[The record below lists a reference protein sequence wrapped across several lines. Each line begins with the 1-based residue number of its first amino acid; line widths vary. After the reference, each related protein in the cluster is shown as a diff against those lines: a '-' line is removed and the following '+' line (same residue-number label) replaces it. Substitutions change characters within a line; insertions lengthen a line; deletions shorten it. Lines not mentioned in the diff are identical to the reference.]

1 MRLIAI
7 DGHDGA
13 GKTTLAT
20 ALAERVGALY
30 VRPFGGTRGDQM
42 VRAWRSN
49 RLDEVLRIGD
59 DTLREVL
66 ASARD
71 GRRLVLD
78 RGWLTVAT
86 LVPRQ
91 SFAAA
96 WRLWLPTALI
106 WCDEQTTRARL
117 RERGRGDEEVDAWPT
132 HFLHA
137 YRDRLKL
144 HPGPVIRT
152 DQLSK
157 TECLAALVTA
167 FDDAPEFAIAPDE
180 PGTSSAPRLEGS
192 GTPEAATNGSAGRAD
207 RPSP

>member
-30 VRPFGGTRGDQM
+30 VRPFGGARGDQM
-42 VRAWRSN
+42 VEAWRSN
-49 RLDEVLRIGD
+49 RPDEVLRIGE
-59 DTLREVL
+59 DTLGEVL
-66 ASARD
+66 AGARD
-71 GRRLVLD
+71 GQRLVLD

-91 SFAAA
+91 SFAEA

-117 RERGRGDEEVDAWPT
+117 RQRVGAEAEAEVDAWPA

-137 YRDRLKL
+137 YRDRLEL

-152 DQLSK
+152 DELSQE
-157 TECLAALVTA
+157 ECLTRLVTV
-167 FDDAPEFAIAPDE
+167 FDNECEFDIAPDADV
-180 PGTSSAPRLEGS
+180 PQQDGWRAPQ
-192 GTPEAATNGSAGRAD
+192 
-207 RPSP
+207 